1 MTDVLRLEGVSIT
14 YTNRK
19 GTSRIVD
26 DVSFSIA
33 PGEAMGLVGES
44 GCGKSTIALA
54 ALRYLPRGMSVSK
67 GRILFDGQDLATL
80 DDVALRHLRGNRV
93 AMVYQ
98 EPMSSLNPV
107 ITIGKQLVEV
117 PLLHGETD
125 PAKAHERAVQMLRE
139 VRLPDPER
147 MMTRYPHELS
157 GGQQQRVVIAMALMA
172 EPALLIMDEPT
183 TGLDVTIE
191 AAILDLVRDLR
202 RRFGTAILFISHNL
216 GTVARI
222 CDRIG
227 VLYAGRLVETGPIR
241 SVFGAPAHPY
251 TNGLLAALPRIDAG
265 RGATPLR
272 PIGGTLQ
279 AADRARVGCA
289 FSPRCAYA
297 VPALC
302 DGGPIPLVPAGG
314 GDQFARCVRL
324 DVVAAARGV
333 SHSARAA
340 NVAAGPET
348 GEPALLSVRHLSKR
362 YAIGGGLSGGARGEV
377 RALTDV
383 SLDAKARR
391 TLAIVGESGSG
402 KSTLAKVL
410 SGLTEATEGEAKL
423 GVFDLGATGIDK
435 RPQDLKRRI
444 QMVFQNPDS
453 TLNPSHSVEHAVM
466 RPLRLLRGLSRTAAK
481 EEAARLLEKVR
492 LPVEMLKR
500 MPYQLSG
507 GQRQRVAL
515 ARAFAGD
522 PELVLADEP
531 VSALDV
537 SVQAAIVNLLAD
549 LQATS
554 GIALVLISHDLALV
568 RHMADTVAVM
578 YLGRIVEYGP
588 ADAVFEPPWHPYTAA
603 LLAAVPRPDPDAP
616 EPSIILGGSM
626 PSPLQEIAGC
636 PFASRC
642 PRKIDGLCDTTPPP
656 VRDAARGTHHRLPS
670 RRRHASRRPLTLWTA
685 PIPRPSRPGGA
696 WSPWIGRCPICPSSS
711 QRSRFTSSGRASCRP
726 SSPSGSAART
736 RRRR

>member
-1 MTDVLRLEGVSIT
+1 MTDVLRLESVSIE

-19 GTSRIVD
+19 GTTRIVD

-33 PGEAMGLVGES
+33 PGEALGLVGES
-44 GCGKSTIALA
+44 GCGKSTLALA
-54 ALRYLPRGMSVSK
+54 ALRYLPRGMRVSK
-67 GRILFDGQDLATL
+67 GRVLFDGKDLATL
-80 DDVALRHLRGNRV
+80 DDAGLRQIRGNRV

-98 EPMSSLNPV
+98 DPMSSLNPV
-107 ITIGKQLVEV
+107 VTIGRQLVEV

-125 PAKAHERAVQMLRE
+125 PERARDRAIRMLGE

-227 VLYAGRLVETGPIR
+227 VLYAGRLVETGSIR
-241 SVFGAPAHPY
+241 SVFREPAHPY
-251 TNGLLAALPRIDAG
+251 TNGLLAALPRIEAG
-265 RGATPLR
+265 RNHAPLR
-272 PIGGTLQ
+272 PIAGTLQ
-279 AADRARVGCA
+279 AADRGRIGCA
-289 FSPRCAYA
+289 FAPRCAFA

-302 DGGPIPLVPAGG
+302 EASPVGLVPASS
-314 GDQFARCVRL
+314 GDHLARCTRL
-324 DVVAAARGV
+324 DVVRAARHQPAAAPAARRG
-333 SHSARAA
+333 A
-340 NVAAGPET
+340 EED
-348 GEPALLSVRHLSKR
+348 EPVILSVTDLSKR
-362 YAIGGGLSGGARGEV
+362 YAVGGGLSGGVRGEV

-383 SLDAKARR
+383 SLEARRQR
-391 TLAIVGESGSG
+391 TLAVVGESGSG

-410 SGLTEATEGEAKL
+410 SGLTGATSGEARL
-423 GVFDLGATGIDK
+423 GTFDLGGTDIDD

-466 RPLRLLRGLSRTAAK
+466 RPLRLLRGLTKAQAK
-481 EEAARLLEKVR
+481 TEAARLLEKVR
-492 LPVEMLKR
+492 LPAEMLKR
-500 MPYQLSG
+500 MPHQLSG

-549 LQATS
+549 LQASS
-554 GIALVLISHDLALV
+554 GIALLLISHDLALV

-588 ADAVFEPPWHPYTAA
+588 ADAVFAPPWHPYTAA

-616 EPSIILGGSM
+616 EPAIILSGAM
-626 PSPLQEIAGC
+626 PSPLAEIPGC

-642 PRKIDGLCDTTPPP
+642 PRRIEGLCDTTPPP
-656 VRDAARGTHHRLPS
+656 VRS
-670 RRRHASRRPLTLWTA
+670 TA
-685 PIPRPSRPGGA
+685 PGHSIACHLEPDALPA
-696 WSPWIGRCPICPSSS
+696 
-711 QRSRFTSSGRASCRP
+711 TL
-726 SSPSGSAART
+726 
-736 RRRR
+736 

>member
-1 MTDVLRLEGVSIT
+1 MTDVLRLENVSIE

-19 GTSRIVD
+19 GTMRIVD
-26 DVSFSIA
+26 DVSFHIA
-33 PGEAMGLVGES
+33 PGEALGLVGES
-44 GCGKSTIALA
+44 GCGKSTLALA
-54 ALRYLPRGMSVSK
+54 AMRYLPRGMAISK
-67 GRILFDGQDLATL
+67 GRILFDGADLGTL
-80 DDVALRHLRGNRV
+80 DEAALRRIRGNRV

-98 EPMSSLNPV
+98 DPMSSLNPV
-107 ITIGKQLVEV
+107 ITIGRQLVEV

-125 PAKAHERAVQMLRE
+125 ARKAHDRAVRMLHE

-191 AAILDLVRDLR
+191 AAILDLVRELR

-222 CDRIG
+222 CDKIG

-241 SVFGAPAHPY
+241 SVFGTPAHPY
-251 TNGLLAALPRIDAG
+251 TNGLLAALPRIEAG
-265 RGATPLR
+265 RSAAPLR

-279 AADRARVGCA
+279 AADRARAGCA
-289 FSPRCAYA
+289 FAPRCAFA

-302 DGGPIPLVPAGG
+302 EAAPVPLVPADGA
-314 GDQFARCVRL
+314 DQFARCTRL
-324 DVVAAARGV
+324 DVV
-333 SHSARAA
+333 RAA
-340 NVAAGPET
+340 VDGDRHAAHGARLAGDDADAPV
-348 GEPALLSVRHLSKR
+348 LLSVRDLSKR
-362 YAIGGGLSGGARGEV
+362 YPVGGGLSGGARGEV

-383 SLDAKARR
+383 SLEARARR

-410 SGLTEATEGEAKL
+410 SGLTEASAGEARL
-423 GVFDLGATGIDK
+423 GDFDLGATGIDK

-466 RPLRLLRGLSRTAAK
+466 RPLRLLRGLSRSAAK
-481 EEAARLLEKVR
+481 AEAARLLEKVR
-492 LPVEMLKR
+492 LPAEMLRR
-500 MPYQLSG
+500 MPHQLSG

-522 PELVLADEP
+522 PQLVLADEP

-549 LQATS
+549 LQAAS

-588 ADAVFEPPWHPYTAA
+588 ADAVFAPPWHPYTAA

-616 EPSIILGGSM
+616 EPSIILAGSM
-626 PSPLQEIAGC
+626 PSPLEEMKGC

-642 PRKIDGLCDTTPPP
+642 PRRIDGLCDTTPPP
-656 VRDAARGTHHRLPS
+656 VRTPAAGHDIACHLDLDTFP
-670 RRRHASRRPLTLWTA
+670 ATL
-685 PIPRPSRPGGA
+685 
-696 WSPWIGRCPICPSSS
+696 
-711 QRSRFTSSGRASCRP
+711 
-726 SSPSGSAART
+726 
-736 RRRR
+736 